1 MNRWKHT
8 LAHLNI
14 GVVLLASI
22 AASSVCVAQQISI
35 ARIELM
41 PNKPSPYSMRNW
53 KGVAVGYDSLV
64 FNRNLTGTYL
74 PLVSVNQNFSLSSYV
89 GQSPSQTK
97 EAINCIPAVVSASL
111 VGIDKTNQFGF
122 NWVSACQNWFNQNP
136 QENVYLNNPGGS
148 SGSDWWYDVMPNV
161 FFYQLYS
168 MYPSTGNFQNQF
180 VMVANRWLAALNA
193 MGAGTTPW
201 SLANLNHT
209 AWNLSTMTPT
219 NSGWVEPE
227 AGGTIAWLLYSA
239 YVQTGNTQYRIGA
252 ELAMESLLVYPVNQ
266 NPSYEL
272 QLPYGAYIAARMNA
286 ELGTTYDMT
295 KIVNWCFSDG
305 TDNSRLWG
313 VTVGNWGGFDCD
325 GLIGETGYGSGN
337 GYPFVM
343 NAFEEAGALV
353 PMVRYDPRF
362 ARSIG
367 KWLLNAANAA
377 RLFYTNYLPDGNQD
391 GAAWSHQYDPQ
402 SLIAHES
409 MHQFNLTNASI
420 TPFATGDA
428 IRNGNP
434 TNFALYGSSHAG
446 IFGGIIDTTD
456 VPMIL
461 RLDVLKTDYFHA
473 AAYPTF
479 LMFNPDSI
487 QHSVSFDAGLGQHD
501 LYDAVS
507 HSYILQNISGVV
519 ALPISANSAVLV
531 VNTPASVTPTYNLDQ
546 MLINGIVV
554 DYHSGHAVANY
565 PPRIKSL
572 TPDSSAVIKNH
583 STFIFCTATDK
594 DNDTLSYVW
603 NSSGGSIVGSGSLI
617 TWNAP
622 DMVGKYIIQC
632 IVGDTR
638 GAQVT
643 ASDTIAV
650 VQSINHPPVIQKLKA
665 SPGKINL
672 GASSTISCFAMDP
685 DSNALTYHWSTANGS
700 LSGTA
705 SVVLWQSPQTAGNYY
720 IQCTV
725 DDGHG
730 GTAAD
735 SVGLEVRDFSNWQ
748 TGNLVAYYPFNG
760 NTNDAGGNHHDGI
773 ASGGGSFTSDRFG
786 HANSAYAFDGATA
799 SINVPNDSALNFQN
813 GITVNFWMTVG
824 AFYPTREQYPIS
836 HGSWQNRWK
845 FSISPNTNTLR
856 WTVKNSLGVAKDLDS
871 QTHLVLDSL
880 YNVTGTYNGS
890 DFEIYLNGQL
900 DAFTSFSGLINTT
913 TSDLTIGQDLPGDN
927 NYNFNGVLDELRIF
941 NYMLPVSQISA
952 FYDINTGVADRSH
965 VVIPSQFAL
974 AQNFPNPF
982 NPSTT
987 IRFAIPSPGFVTL
1000 KVFDVL
1006 GREIATLL
1014 RDRVAAGEYSVAW
1027 NAVSCASGV
1036 YYYKLETTNAVLVK
1050 KMILLR

>member
-1 MNRWKHT
+1 MSRRKNT
-8 LAHLNI
+8 LAHFNI

-22 AASSVCVAQQISI
+22 ASSYACFAQQISI

-41 PNKPSPYSMRNW
+41 PNKPSPYLMRDW
-53 KGVAVGYDSLV
+53 KRVAVGYDSLV
-64 FNRNLTGTYL
+64 FNQNLTGKYL
-74 PLVSVNQNFSLSSYV
+74 PLVSVAGQNFSLSSYV

-97 EAINCIPAVVSASL
+97 EAINCLPAVVSASL
-111 VGIDKTNQFGF
+111 VGVDKTNQFGF
-122 NWVSACQNWFNQNP
+122 NWVAACQDWFNQDP
-136 QENVYLNNPGGS
+136 AQDVYLNNPGGS

-168 MYPSTGNFQNQF
+168 MYPSTGNFPSQF
-180 VMVANRWLAALNA
+180 VSVANRWMIALNA
-193 MGAGTTPW
+193 MGAKTTPW
-201 SLANLNHT
+201 SLANLSYT

-227 AGGTIAWLLYSA
+227 AGGSIAWLLYSA
-239 YVQTGNTQYRIGA
+239 YVQTGNAQYRIGA
-252 ELAMESLLVYPVNQ
+252 ELAMESLLAYPVNQ

-286 ELGTTYDMT
+286 ELGTTYDMV
-295 KIVNWCFSDG
+295 KIVTWCFSDG
-305 TDNSRLWG
+305 SDNSRLWG
-313 VTVGNWGGFDCD
+313 VTVGNWGGYDCD

-337 GYPFVM
+337 GYPFAM
-343 NAFEEAGALV
+343 NTFEEVGALV

-362 ARSIG
+362 ARAIG
-367 KWLLNAANAA
+367 KWVLNAANAA
-377 RLFYTNYLPDGNQD
+377 RLFYTNYLPDQNQD
-391 GAAWSHQYDPQ
+391 GAAWSHAYDPQ
-402 SLIAHES
+402 SFIAHES
-409 MHQFNLTNASI
+409 MRQSSGGF

-428 IRNGNP
+428 IGNGNP

-461 RLDVLKTDYFHA
+461 RLDVLKTDYFHTT
-473 AAYPTF
+473 AYPTF

-487 QHSVSFDAGLGQHD
+487 QHSVSFDARRGQHD

-507 HSYILQNISGVV
+507 HSFILKNVSGAV
-519 ALPISANSAVLV
+519 ALPIKANSAVLV
-531 VNTPASVTPTYNLDQ
+531 VNIPASVTPTYDLDR
-546 MLINGIVV
+546 MLVNGFVV

-572 TPDSSAVIKNH
+572 TPDSSIVLRKH
-583 STFIFCTATDK
+583 STFIYCTAADK
-594 DNDTLSYVW
+594 DNDTLSYTW
-603 NSSGGSIVGSGSLI
+603 NASGGSIVGSGPLI

-622 DMVGKYIIQC
+622 DSAGTYAVQC
-632 IVGDTR
+632 IVADTH
-638 GAQVT
+638 GAQ
-643 ASDTIAV
+643 AAAADTITV

-665 SPGKINL
+665 LPGKIDL
-672 GASSTISCFAMDP
+672 DAKSVISCFATDP
-685 DSNALTYHWSTANGS
+685 DSDALTYRWSSASGV
-700 LSGTA
+700 LSGTGSA
-705 SVVLWQSPQTAGNYY
+705 VSWQAPQTAGNYY
-720 IQCTV
+720 LQCTV

-730 GTAAD
+730 GTTAD

-748 TGNLVAYYPFNG
+748 TGNLVAYYPFDG
-760 NTNDAGGNHHDGI
+760 DTKDASGFHHDGT
-773 ASGGGSFTSDRFG
+773 ANSGSFTTDRFG

-799 SINVPNDSALNFQN
+799 SIDVPNDSALNFQN

-824 AFYPTREQYPIS
+824 IFYPTREQYPIS

-845 FSISPNTNTLR
+845 FSISPNTNKLR

-871 QTHLVLDSL
+871 QTPLILDSL

-900 DAFTSFSGLINTT
+900 DTFTSFSGLINTT
-913 TSDLTIGQDLPGDN
+913 TSDLTIGQDLPGNN
-927 NYNFNGVLDELRIF
+927 NYDFDGVLDDIRIY

-952 FYDINTGVADRSH
+952 FYDITTGVGKRPGVNLPAEFS
-965 VVIPSQFAL
+965 L

-987 IRFAIPSPGFVTL
+987 IRFALPSAGFVTL
-1000 KVFDVL
+1000 KVFDLL
-1006 GREIATLL
+1006 GREIATLV

-1027 NAVSCASGV
+1027 NAAGCASGV
-1036 YYYKLETTNAVLVK
+1036 YYYKLATANAVLVK

>member
-1 MNRWKHT
+1 MAYHNT
-8 LAHLNI
+8 GI
-14 GVVLLASI
+14 IFLASI
-22 AASSVCVAQQISI
+22 AMTCVSAAQQISI
-35 ARIELM
+35 PRIELM
-41 PNKPSPYSMRNW
+41 PNKPSPYLMRDW
-53 KGVAVGYDSLV
+53 KGVAIGYDSLV
-64 FNRNLTGTYL
+64 FNSNLTGKYL
-74 PLVSVNQNFSLSSYV
+74 PLVSVVGQNFSLSSYV

-122 NWVSACQNWFNQNP
+122 DWVSACQNWFNQSP
-136 QENVYLNNPGGS
+136 QEDVYLNNPGGS
-148 SGSDWWYDVMPNV
+148 SGSDWWYDMMPNV

-168 MYPSTGNFQNQF
+168 MYPTTGNFRNQF
-180 VMVANRWLAALNA
+180 VTVANRWLAALNA

-201 SLANLNHT
+201 TLANLNHT

-239 YVQTGNTQYRIGA
+239 YVQTGNVQYRIGA
-252 ELAMESLLVYPVNQ
+252 ELAMESLLAYPVAQ

-286 ELGTTYDMT
+286 ELGTTYDIE
-295 KIVNWCFSDG
+295 KIVTWCFSDG
-305 TDNSRLWG
+305 SDNSRLWG
-313 VTVGNWGGFDCD
+313 VTVGNWGGYDCD

-343 NAFEEAGALV
+343 NTFEQCGALV
-353 PMVRYDPRF
+353 PLVRYDARF
-362 ARSIG
+362 ARIIG
-367 KWLLNAANAA
+367 KWVLNAANAA
-377 RLFYTNYLPDGNQD
+377 RLFYTNYLPDQNQD

-402 SLIAHES
+402 SYIAHES
-409 MHQFNLTNASI
+409 MHQHDPINPAI
-420 TPFATGDA
+420 VPYATGDA
-428 IRNGNP
+428 IGNGNP

-446 IFGGIIDTTD
+446 IFGGVIDTTD

-461 RLDVLKTDYFHA
+461 RLDVLKTDYFHT

-479 LMFNPDSI
+479 LLFNPDSV
-487 QHSVSFDAGLGQHD
+487 QHSVSFDAGSGQHD
-501 LYDAVS
+501 LYDAAS
-507 HSYILQNISGVV
+507 HSYILKNISGVV
-519 ALPISANSAVLV
+519 ALPINANSAVLV

-554 DYHSGHAVANY
+554 DYHSGHATANY

-572 TPDSSAVIKNH
+572 TPDSNTVLKSH
-583 STFIFCTATDK
+583 STLIFCTATDN
-594 DNDTLSYVW
+594 DNDTLSYSW
-603 NSSGGSIVGSGSLI
+603 KASGGSIVGSGSII

-622 DMVGKYIIQC
+622 DTAGAYVVQC
-632 IVGDTR
+632 VVSDTH
-638 GAQVT
+638 GAQT
-643 ASDTIAV
+643 SAADTITV
-650 VQSINHPPVIQKLKA
+650 VQSINHPPVIQKMNA
-665 SPGKINL
+665 SPGKIDL
-672 GASSTISCFAMDP
+672 GATSTISCFAMDP
-685 DSNALTYHWSTANGS
+685 DSNTLTYHWSTANG
-700 LSGTA
+700 LLTGTG
-705 SVVLWQSPQTAGNYY
+705 SIVSWQSPQTGGNYY

-748 TGNLVAYYPFNG
+748 TGNLVAYYPFNAD
-760 NTNDAGGNHHDGI
+760 TKDASGYHHDGT
-773 ASGGGSFTSDRFG
+773 ANGGSFTSDRFG
-786 HANSAYAFDGATA
+786 HPASAYSFDGATT
-799 SINVPNDSALNFQN
+799 SIIVPDDSTLNFQS
-813 GITVNFWMTVG
+813 GITVNFWMKVG
-824 AFYPTREQYPIS
+824 AFYSSREQYVIS

-871 QTHLVLDSL
+871 PTQLVLDSL
-880 YNVTGTYNGS
+880 YNVTGSYNGS
-890 DFEIYLNGQL
+890 DFEIYVNGQL

-913 TSDLTIGQDLPGDN
+913 TVDLTIGQDLPGDN
-927 NYNFNGVLDELRIF
+927 AYDFNGVLDDIRIY

-952 FYDINTGVADRSH
+952 FYDINTGIVDRSN
-965 VVIPSQFAL
+965 VVAPSQFAL

-982 NPSTT
+982 NPTTT

-1006 GREIATLL
+1006 GREIATLIQE
-1014 RDRVAAGEYSVAW
+1014 RVAAGEYSVPW
-1027 NAVSCASGV
+1027 NAARCASGV
-1036 YYYKLETTNAVLVK
+1036 YYYKLEAANVVLVK

>member
-1 MNRWKHT
+1 MNRWNDT
-8 LAHLNI
+8 SVRFTI
-14 GVVLLASI
+14 GAIFLASI
-22 AASSVCVAQQISI
+22 AASCTSVAQQISI

-41 PNKPSPYSMRNW
+41 PNKPSPYVMRNW
-53 KGVAVGYDSLV
+53 KRVAVDYDSLV
-64 FNRNLTGTYL
+64 FNQSLTGTYL
-74 PLVSVNQNFSLSSYV
+74 PLVSVSQNFSLSSYV
-89 GQSPSQTK
+89 GQLPSQTK
-97 EAINCIPAVVSASL
+97 EAINCIPAVVGAAL
-111 VGIDKTNQFGF
+111 VGVDKTNQFGY
-122 NWVSACQNWFNQNP
+122 NWVSACQDWFNQNP
-136 QENVYLNNPGGS
+136 GEDVYLNNPGGS
-148 SGSDWWYDVMPNV
+148 SGSDWWYDMMPNV

-168 MYPSTGNFQNQF
+168 MYPAIGNFQNQF
-180 VMVANRWLAALNA
+180 VTVSNRWLAALNS

-201 SLANLNHT
+201 RLANLSHT

-239 YVQTGNTQYRIGA
+239 YVQTGNAQYRSGA
-252 ELAMESLLVYPVNQ
+252 ELAMESLLAYPVNQ

-272 QLPYGAYIAARMNA
+272 QLPYGAYLAARMNA
-286 ELGTTYDMT
+286 ELGTTYDME

-305 TDNSRLWG
+305 SDNSRLWG
-313 VTVGNWGGFDCD
+313 VTVGNWGGYDCD

-343 NAFEEAGALV
+343 NTFEEAGALV

-367 KWLLNAANAA
+367 KWMLNAANAA
-377 RLFYTNYLPDGNQD
+377 RLFYTNYLPDQNQD
-391 GAAWSHQYDPQ
+391 GESWSHQYDPQ

-409 MHQFNLTNASI
+409 MRQSNGSV
-420 TPFATGDA
+420 TPYATGDA
-428 IRNGNP
+428 IGNGNA
-434 TNFALYGSSHAG
+434 TNFALYGSSHVG

-479 LMFNPDSI
+479 LLFNPDSV
-487 QHSVSFDAGLGQHD
+487 QHSVSFNAGSGQHD

-507 HSYILQNISGVV
+507 HSYILTNVSGVV
-519 ALPISANSAVLV
+519 GLPINANIAVLV
-531 VNTPASVTPTYNLDQ
+531 VNTPASVAPAYNLDE

-572 TPDSSAVIKNH
+572 TPDSSTVLRKH
-583 STFIFCTATDK
+583 STFIFCTAADK
-594 DNDTLSYVW
+594 DNDTLSYSW
-603 NSSGGSIVGSGSLI
+603 NASGGSVFGNGSFI
-617 TWNAP
+617 TWSAP
-622 DMVGKYIIQC
+622 DTAGTYVVRCVVSDIH
-632 IVGDTR
+632 

-643 ASDTIAV
+643 AADTITV
-650 VQSINHPPVIQKLKA
+650 VQSINHPPVIQRMKA
-665 SPGKINL
+665 TPGKIDL
-672 GASSTISCFAMDP
+672 GGTSMISCFATDP
-685 DSNALTYHWSTANGS
+685 DTNALTYHWSAANGVLTGAGS
-700 LSGTA
+700 AVSWQAPQSA
-705 SVVLWQSPQTAGNYY
+705 SNYY

-730 GTAAD
+730 GTATD
-735 SVGLEVRDFSNWQ
+735 SAGLEVRDFSNWQ
-748 TGNLVAYYPFNG
+748 TGNLVAYYPFSG
-760 NTNDAGGNHHDGI
+760 DTKD
-773 ASGGGSFTSDRFG
+773 ASGLHNDGTASGGSFTSDRFG
-786 HANSAYAFDGATA
+786 HVNNAYLFDGATV
-799 SINVPNDSALNFQN
+799 SITVPNDSALEFQN

-824 AFYPTREQYPIS
+824 TFYPTREQYPIS

-856 WTVKNSLGVAKDLDS
+856 WTVRNSQGVPKDLDC
-871 QTHLVLDSL
+871 QTPLLLDSL

-890 DFEIYLNGQL
+890 DLEIYLNGQL
-900 DAFTSFSGLINTT
+900 DAFTSFSGTINTT
-913 TSDLTIGQDLPGDN
+913 TSALTIGRDLTIDN
-927 NYNFNGVLDELRIF
+927 NYDFDGILDDIRIY

-952 FYDINTGVADRSH
+952 FYDVSTGVGKRPGATL
-965 VVIPSQFAL
+965 PAQFDL

-987 IRFAIPSPGFVTL
+987 IRFALPSAGFVTL

-1006 GREIATLL
+1006 GREVATLV
-1014 RDRVAAGEYSVAW
+1014 RDRVSAGEYSVAW
-1027 NAVSCASGV
+1027 NAANCASGV
-1036 YYYKLETTNAVLVK
+1036 YYYKLETANSVLVK

>member
-1 MNRWKHT
+1 
-8 LAHLNI
+8 
-14 GVVLLASI
+14 
-22 AASSVCVAQQISI
+22 
-35 ARIELM
+35 
-41 PNKPSPYSMRNW
+41 
-53 KGVAVGYDSLV
+53 
-64 FNRNLTGTYL
+64 
-74 PLVSVNQNFSLSSYV
+74 
-89 GQSPSQTK
+89 
-97 EAINCIPAVVSASL
+97 
-111 VGIDKTNQFGF
+111 
-122 NWVSACQNWFNQNP
+122 
-136 QENVYLNNPGGS
+136 
-148 SGSDWWYDVMPNV
+148 
-161 FFYQLYS
+161 
-168 MYPSTGNFQNQF
+168 
-180 VMVANRWLAALNA
+180 
-193 MGAGTTPW
+193 
-201 SLANLNHT
+201 
-209 AWNLSTMTPT
+209 
-219 NSGWVEPE
+219 
-227 AGGTIAWLLYSA
+227 
-239 YVQTGNTQYRIGA
+239 
-252 ELAMESLLVYPVNQ
+252 
-266 NPSYEL
+266 
-272 QLPYGAYIAARMNA
+272 MNA
-286 ELGTTYDMT
+286 ELGTTYDMV

-305 TDNSRLWG
+305 SDNSRLWG

-325 GLIGETGYGSGN
+325 GLIGETTETTGN
-337 GYPFVM
+337 GYPFTM
-343 NAFEEAGALV
+343 NTFEEVGALV

-367 KWLLNAANAA
+367 KWVLNAANAA

-391 GAAWSHQYDPQ
+391 GAGWSHKNDPQ

-434 TNFALYGSSHAG
+434 TNFALYGSSHVG

-479 LMFNPDSI
+479 LMFNPDAI
-487 QHSVSFDAGLGQHD
+487 QHSVSFDAGSGPRD

-507 HSYILQNISGVV
+507 HSFIVKGVSGVIS
-519 ALPISANSAVLV
+519 LPINANSAVLV
-531 VNTPASVTPTYNLDQ
+531 VNAPGGGTITYTLDQ
-546 MLINGIVV
+546 MFINGYVV
-554 DYHSGHAVANY
+554 DYHSGHAGGIY

-572 TPDSSAVIKNH
+572 TPDSSTVLLKH
-583 STFIFCTATDK
+583 STFIYCTAADR
-594 DNDTLSYVW
+594 DSNALSYSW
-603 NSSGGSIVGSGSLI
+603 SASGGSIVGSGSLI

-622 DMVGKYIIQC
+622 DTIGTYVVRC
-632 IVGDTR
+632 LVGDTH
-638 GAQVT
+638 GAQ
-643 ASDTIAV
+643 AAAADTITV
-650 VQSINHPPVIQKLKA
+650 VQAINHPPVIQRLKA

-672 GASSTISCFAMDP
+672 GATSTISCFAMDP

-700 LSGTA
+700 LSGA
-705 SVVLWQSPQTAGNYY
+705 GSVISWQSPQSVGNYY

-748 TGNLVAYYPFNG
+748 TGSLVAYYPF
-760 NTNDAGGNHHDGI
+760 DGDTKD
-773 ASGGGSFTSDRFG
+773 ASGLHNDGTASSGSFTSDRFG
-786 HANSAYAFDGATA
+786 HANSAYSFNGSTA
-799 SINVPNDSALNFQN
+799 SIDVPNDSTLNFQA

-824 AFYPTREQYPIS
+824 AFYSTREQYPIS

-856 WTVKNSLGVAKDLDS
+856 WTVRNSQGVPKDLDS
-871 QTHLVLDSL
+871 QTHLILDSL

-913 TSDLTIGQDLPGDN
+913 TSALTIGQDLPGDN
-927 NYNFNGVLDELRIF
+927 NYNFNGVLDEIRIF

-952 FYDINTGVADRSH
+952 FYDINTGVADQSH

-1006 GREIATLL
+1006 GREVATLV

>member
-1 MNRWKHT
+1 MNRCN
-8 LAHLNI
+8 NI
-14 GVVLLASI
+14 SVHWTVGIVLLASI
-22 AASSVCVAQQISI
+22 AASCISDAQQISI

-41 PNKPSPYSMRNW
+41 PNKPSPYLMRNW
-53 KGVAVGYDSLV
+53 NHVAVGYDSLV
-64 FNRNLTGTYL
+64 FNQSLTGTYL
-74 PLVSVNQNFSLSSYV
+74 PLVSVSQNFSLSSYV
-89 GQSPSQTK
+89 GQLPSQTK

-111 VGIDKTNQFGF
+111 VGVDKTNQFGY
-122 NWVSACQNWFNQNP
+122 NWVSACQDWFNQNP
-136 QENVYLNNPGGS
+136 GEDVYLNSPGGS
-148 SGSDWWYDVMPNV
+148 SGSDWWYDMMPNV

-180 VMVANRWLAALNA
+180 VTVSNRWLAALNA

-201 SLANLNHT
+201 KLANLSHT
-209 AWNLSTMTPT
+209 AWDLSTMTPT

-227 AGGTIAWLLYSA
+227 AGGTIALLLYSA
-239 YVQTGNTQYRIGA
+239 YVQTGKAQYRVGA
-252 ELAMESLLVYPVNQ
+252 ELAMESLLSYQNTAYP

-305 TDNSRLWG
+305 SDNSRLWG
-313 VTVGNWGGFDCD
+313 VTVGKWGGYDCD

-337 GYPFVM
+337 AYPFVM
-343 NAFEEAGALV
+343 NTFEEVGALV

-367 KWLLNAANAA
+367 KWVLNAANAA
-377 RLFYTNYLPDGNQD
+377 RLFYTNYLPDQNQD
-391 GAAWSHQYDPQ
+391 GASWSHQYDPQ

-409 MHQFNLTNASI
+409 MRQKNGST
-420 TPFATGDA
+420 TPYATGDA
-428 IRNGNP
+428 IGNSNP
-434 TNFALYGSSHAG
+434 TNFALYGSSHVG

-479 LMFNPDSI
+479 LLFSPDSI
-487 QHSVSFDAGLGQHD
+487 QHSVSFDAGPGQHD

-507 HSYILQNISGVV
+507 HSYILTNVSGVV
-519 ALPISANSAVLV
+519 GLPISANSAILV

-546 MLINGIVV
+546 MLIDGTVV

-572 TPDSSAVIKNH
+572 TADSSTVLRKH

-594 DNDTLSYVW
+594 DNDTLSYSW
-603 NSSGGSIVGSGSLI
+603 NSSGGSVVGSGAFI
-617 TWNAP
+617 TWSAP
-622 DMVGKYIIQC
+622 DTVGTYVVRC
-632 IVGDTR
+632 IVGDTH

-643 ASDTIAV
+643 ASDTISV
-650 VQSINHPPVIQKLKA
+650 VQLINHPPVIQRMKA
-665 SPGKINL
+665 LPGKIDL
-672 GASSTISCFAMDP
+672 GATSTITCFATDP
-685 DSNALTYHWSTANGS
+685 DSNALTYRWSAARGL
-700 LSGTA
+700 LSGA
-705 SVVLWQSPQTAGNYY
+705 GSVISWQAPQSAGNYY

-725 DDGHG
+725 DDSHG
-730 GTAAD
+730 GTAVD
-735 SVGLEVRDFSNWQ
+735 SAGLEVRDFSYWQ

-760 NTNDAGGNHHDGI
+760 NTNDASGNHHDGT

-786 HANSAYAFDGATA
+786 HINSAYAFDGATA

-836 HGSWQNRWK
+836 HGSWQNSWK

-856 WTVKNSLGVAKDLDS
+856 WTVRNSQGVPKDLDC
-871 QTHLVLDSL
+871 QMPLLLDSL

-890 DFEIYLNGQL
+890 DLEIYLNGQL
-900 DAFTSFSGLINTT
+900 DAFTSFSGSINTT
-913 TSDLTIGQDLPGDN
+913 TSALTIGRDLTIDN
-927 NYNFNGVLDELRIF
+927 NYDFDGVLDDIRIY

-952 FYDINTGVADRSH
+952 FYDVSTAVGRRPGVVLPTEFSL
-965 VVIPSQFAL
+965 S
-974 AQNFPNPF
+974 QNFPNPF

-987 IRFAIPSPGFVTL
+987 IRFALPSAGFVTL

-1006 GREIATLL
+1006 GREVATLV
-1014 RDRVAAGEYSVAW
+1014 RERVAAGEYSVAW
-1027 NAVSCASGV
+1027 NGVNCASGV
-1036 YYYKLETTNAVLVK
+1036 YYYKLETVNSVLIK